1 MIKFAIPFAA
11 YLIVGFCLSGSLRAQ
26 SLTQYVSFPK
36 SSLTINVRGRMH
48 KFQIELAL
56 NQRQHAQGLMFR
68 RRLPRD
74 EGMLFVYKS
83 SSPVAMWMKNTL
95 LSLDILFIKI
105 GGAITK
111 IVERTVPM
119 SETKILS
126 DGSVIAVLELN
137 AGTTDR
143 LGIRVGDFVRASVLR
158 DSR

>member
-1 MIKFAIPFAA
+1 
-11 YLIVGFCLSGSLRAQ
+11 
-26 SLTQYVSFPK
+26 
-36 SSLTINVRGRMH
+36 
-48 KFQIELAL
+48 
-56 NQRQHAQGLMFR
+56 
-68 RRLPRD
+68 
-74 EGMLFVYKS
+74 MLFVYKS

-95 LSLDILFIKI
+95 LPLDILFIKI

-126 DGSVIAVLELN
+126 DESVIAVLELN

-158 DSR
+158 DRR